1 MVVIVDSK
9 CRTGMLGPM
18 KPLLISVDQ
27 FRSLVQCG
35 RTTAFE
41 MIRTKRVRSVLIG
54 RSRRILFEDA
64 ERLVV
69 DALNKVQG

>member
-1 MVVIVDSK
+1 MAVTVDSK
-9 CRTGMLGPM
+9 CRPGVSGPM

-27 FRSLVQCG
+27 FRSLMQCG

-64 ERLVV
+64 QRLVA
-69 DALNKVQG
+69 DALEAEHG

>member
-1 MVVIVDSK
+1 MVVTVDSK

>member
-1 MVVIVDSK
+1 MTLTVNGEPAIWVS
-9 CRTGMLGPM
+9 RQL

-64 ERLVV
+64 ERLVA
-69 DALNKVQG
+69 DALNEVQG

>member
-1 MVVIVDSK
+1 MIKATQNSHGGGFPPPLK
-9 CRTGMLGPM
+9 PM
-18 KPLLISVDQ
+18 LISVDQ
-27 FRSLVQCG
+27 FRSLLQCG

-64 ERLVV
+64 ERLVA
-69 DALNKVQG
+69 DALNEVQG

>member
-1 MVVIVDSK
+1 MTVTVDSEFMT
-9 CRTGMLGPM
+9 RAWTPLR
-18 KPLLISVDQ
+18 PLLISVDQ
-27 FRSLVQCG
+27 FRSLMQCG

-64 ERLVV
+64 ERLVA
-69 DALNKVQG
+69 DALREVQG

>member
-1 MVVIVDSK
+1 
-9 CRTGMLGPM
+9 MLGPM